1 MATVIWILLFLSFFT
16 WGIHLYA
23 ERDQSSDRLAFVSS
37 LIGFSGIIFPGLWS
51 VANLRTQLRA
61 ERRNSFDASLG
72 LEKYQGYSEIS
83 RELITVGRKLP
94 TLPLT
99 REHELES
106 YNDDLNKTL
115 TFNEDYFNLLE
126 VSSDR
131 SHDEQLVTQFQQRH
145 HTIWTQWQQLAA
157 LLQQVGND
165 QPTEPQHQVIKQ
177 QTQQLRQSLGDLSLF
192 VMRCANSQL
201 E

>member
-37 LIGFSGIIFPGLWS
+37 LIGFSGIIFTGLWS

-72 LEKYQGYSEIS
+72 LEKYKGYSEIS
-83 RELITVGRKLP
+83 RELITVGRKIP

-145 HTIWTQWQQLAA
+145 HTILTQWQQLATQ
-157 LLQQVGND
+157 LQQVGD
-165 QPTEPQHQVIKQ
+165 EQPTGTQHQTITQ
-177 QTQQLRQSLGDLSLF
+177 QTQQLQQSLGDLSLF